1 MARYVL
7 RAGRTNKNMV
17 PPPTPPPPRK
27 QRIKSGSE
35 IFLKAFPQYSE
46 QEGAMLCV
54 GTCSSCFEMFVHFL
68 VIIILLEEW
77 NFQF

>member
-1 MARYVL
+1 MAPDMYCEL
-7 RAGRTNKNMV
+7 AEQIKTWF
-17 PPPTPPPPRK
+17 PHPLPPPPRK

-35 IFLKAFPQYSE
+35 IFLKAFPQNSE

-54 GTCSSCFEMFVHFL
+54 GTCFEMFVHFL